1 MEETAQ
7 LSIHLIAS
15 GQTAWQE
22 QGRLQGDA
30 DLPLTGAGRDELVRL
45 IAESTLPPVR
55 LIHCG
60 PDEASRST
68 AELFAATTDAKV
80 KPTAAL
86 AEMKLG
92 LWQGLRAGELIERYP
107 TAYRQWTTEP
117 ASVAAPEGETL
128 QHANQRVQACALR
141 LIERTEDEA
150 VVLVLRPIVLGL
162 CTLWLGDG
170 APADWRPAA
179 DLPAV
184 QRFDVDT
191 ARIGARR
198 SRRRRARSR
207 SIAT

>member
-1 MEETAQ
+1 MDKATA
-7 LSIHLIAS
+7 LSTHLIAS
-15 GQTAWQE
+15 GRTAWQE

-30 DLPLTGAGRDELVRL
+30 DLPLADAGRDELVHL
-45 IAESTLPPVR
+45 AAETTLPPVR

-68 AELFAATTDAKV
+68 AKLFAATIGAKV
-80 KPTAAL
+80 KPAAAL

-107 TAYRQWTTEP
+107 TAYRQWTTDP
-117 ASVAAPEGETL
+117 AGVAVPGGETL
-128 QHANQRVQACALR
+128 QQTAERIQQGAIR
-141 LIERTEDEA
+141 LIQRTEDDA

-162 CTLWLGDG
+162 CALWLGNG
-170 APADWRPAA
+170 ALADWRPAA

-184 QRFDVDT
+184 QHIDVDT
-191 ARIGARR
+191 DRLGARR
-198 SRRRRARSR
+198 SRKRRARSR